1 MPGMLLTVLLAAGAF
16 ADGTT
21 VARGDEKNL
30 KALHYLDDNNSYPF
44 FEALGDL
51 LITGPTNTNV
61 MDLRLVL
68 ASRR

>member
-1 MPGMLLTVLLAAGAF
+1 
-16 ADGTT
+16 
-21 VARGDEKNL
+21 
-30 KALHYLDDNNSYPF
+30 
-44 FEALGDL
+44 LGDL